1 MREICRCLQR
11 EKKGCE
17 MMALQDRITVSMED
31 TMQRLEQDLDKL
43 RRFRYDGQYRRLLGD
58 TLMNHLESWDNH
70 IRSRRKDPFTIVVVG
85 EFKRGKS
92 SFINALLG
100 EEILVTDVVPETVTM
115 NKLNFGMHKNEAVLS
130 GGRRLTLNDE
140 ELSRSA
146 LERLMEEVGEPIRQ
160 LELWR
165 PNELLKDVRIIDTP
179 GLNDVADEYMDT
191 IVADAMAQADAVI
204 YIYSVNV
211 PLSRSEQMYIRYVI
225 LPQQYTKLFLVG
237 NYSDMLGNMHDLER
251 IRNLMH
257 ERTGLLLPGER
268 NYLISALDEMC
279 RVKEQERP
287 CPELASVL
295 ESEFEELR
303 RAILELIQ
311 EKKTTVAADRMLRM
325 TRQMVEDIN
334 GDLKNIEKGLEMTA
348 SQLAE
353 ERKNLREEESRRGEQ
368 LDTAQAKIRE
378 TVKKM
383 KVDAAGW
390 TSDLLGR
397 MEREDLTK
405 YSVQEISQY
414 YAYYCVELLETLL
427 RTCLEMHREELLVEL
442 SDISDE
448 LGKGLAG
455 MYATGDNVRFC
466 FRVNNN
472 TWTRGDSV
480 TMAISM
486 VGSGT
491 VISTLA
497 DLVVSLTRKKEL
509 EGEKD
514 TLVVSIKKKYPAF
527 KKEAMRKI
535 DSQYEALAHSACE
548 LVGEYYQGQL
558 LHANETVAQYEDA
571 SQKCDEDKQQVMQII
586 AELRQVLDAFGE
598 EEI

>member
-1 MREICRCLQR
+1 MN
-11 EKKGCE
+11 
-17 MMALQDRITVSMED
+17 LQDRITVSTLD
-31 TMQRLEQDLDKL
+31 TMQRLEQNLDRL
-43 RRFRYDGQYRRLLGD
+43 RRFQYDGQYRRLLGD

-130 GGRRLTLNDE
+130 GGRRLTLSDE

-146 LERLMEEVGEPIRQ
+146 LEKLMEEVGEPIRQ

-165 PNELLKDVRIIDTP
+165 SNERLRDVRIIDTP
-179 GLNDVADEYMDT
+179 GLNDVADEYLDT

-204 YIYSVNV
+204 YVYSVNA
-211 PLSRSEQMYIRYVI
+211 PLSRSEQMYIRYAI

-237 NYSDMLGNMHDLER
+237 NYSDLLVNINDLER
-251 IRNLMH
+251 IRTLMSD
-257 ERTGLLLPGER
+257 RTELLLPGER
-268 NYLISALDEMC
+268 TYLISALDEMC
-279 RVKEQERP
+279 RMTKQERP
-287 CPELASVL
+287 CQELAPVL

-303 RAILELIQ
+303 QAIMELIQ
-311 EKKTTVAADRMLRM
+311 EKRTTVAADRMLRM
-325 TRQMVEDIN
+325 TRQMTEDVN
-334 GDLKNIEKGLEMTA
+334 ADLTNIEKGLEMTA

-353 ERKNLREEESRRGEQ
+353 EQKNLWNEETKRGQQ
-368 LDTAQAKIRE
+368 LDMAQSKIRE
-378 TVKKM
+378 TVEGM
-383 KVDAAGW
+383 KADAKGW
-390 TSDLLGR
+390 TTDLLNR
-397 MEREDLTK
+397 MEREDLTI

-414 YAYYCVELLETLL
+414 YAYYCVELLETEL
-427 RTCLEMHREELLVEL
+427 RACLEMHREDLLEQM

-455 MYATGDNVRFC
+455 MYAAGDNIQFC

-486 VGSGT
+486 VSGSS
-491 VISTLA
+491 VLNTLA
-497 DLVVSLTRKKEL
+497 DLVGSLTRKTEL
-509 EGEKD
+509 DGEKD
-514 TLVVSIKKKYPAF
+514 SLVAGIKRKYPDF
-527 KKEAMRKI
+527 KKEAMQKI
-535 DSQYEALAHSACE
+535 EGQYSALARSACE
-548 LVGEYYQGQL
+548 LIEEYYQEQL
-558 LHANETVAQYEDA
+558 RRAGETVAQYEEA
-571 SQKCDEDKQQVMQII
+571 SQKCDEDKRQIMQII
-586 AELRQVLDAFGE
+586 GELRQVLSAFSE
-598 EEI
+598 EEIC